1 MTTMQKIEALAN
13 DTRMILSAAKQ
24 TARTMNRDTETE
36 IRRMSAV
43 CVVGNWKAINEI
55 YEIITELTDNLEG
68 VTEEE
73 KQAANRAWFSVYEAK
88 HAAQLVWFSAC
99 KCVKSLNS

>member
-1 MTTMQKIEALAN
+1 MQKIETLAN

-24 TARTMNRDTETE
+24 TARLMNRDTETE

-43 CVVGNWKAINEI
+43 CVVGNCKAINEI

-68 VTEEE
+68 VTQEEN
-73 KQAANRAWFSVYEAK
+73 QAAARAWFSVHEAK
-88 HAAQLVWFSAC
+88 GIAQRLSLGASSFI
-99 KCVKSLNS
+99 KSLNA